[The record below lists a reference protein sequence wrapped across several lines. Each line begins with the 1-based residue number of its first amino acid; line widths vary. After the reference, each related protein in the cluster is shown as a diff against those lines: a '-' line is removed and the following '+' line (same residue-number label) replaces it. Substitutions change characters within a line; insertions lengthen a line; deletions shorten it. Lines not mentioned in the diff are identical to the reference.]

1 MAACCQILEARRHFK
16 DASSTQ
22 ELQTQQELPSVS
34 WRKRRLIRAV
44 KRENWRRKKSVV
56 ASDAR
61 PGRISCAFA
70 ESSVSAMRAQILR
83 IGYCFVN
90 LESRASQPG
99 ESTASLDQSPMS
111 KRTRWPVRPSAGPV
125 RGPSGSGTLP
135 YQFFRI
141 ISAPGNPARSF
152 ASCLAC
158 QFLYS
163 WSHAIPPLHT

>member
-44 KRENWRRKKSVV
+44 MRENGRQKKSVA

-61 PGRISCAFA
+61 PSRISRTFA

-111 KRTRWPVRPSAGPV
+111 KKSPMARAPQRWASQRRFRKRYLALSVFPDYQRP
-125 RGPSGSGTLP
+125 
-135 YQFFRI
+135 
-141 ISAPGNPARSF
+141 
-152 ASCLAC
+152 
-158 QFLYS
+158 
-163 WSHAIPPLHT
+163 W